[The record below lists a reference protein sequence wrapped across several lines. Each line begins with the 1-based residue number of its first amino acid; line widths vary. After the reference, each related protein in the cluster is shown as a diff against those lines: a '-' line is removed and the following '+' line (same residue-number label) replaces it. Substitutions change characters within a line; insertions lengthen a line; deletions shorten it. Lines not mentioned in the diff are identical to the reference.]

1 MVEYKKNELVMFVDS
16 VGHVAM
22 ATFVEYIDEK
32 KERIRVKNPLWVSIV
47 PRQDEKG
54 NVRMSLETPA
64 WAFRD
69 FLADHN
75 DDQLWDVVVSKYSFY
90 EGTAFSDLLKLHY
103 YNSFARIENGVKERL
118 DKDGNKINV
127 PEPPPVLPEHAV
139 TAGAVAETP
148 DLKPQQ
154 Q

>member
-1 MVEYKKNELVMFVDS
+1 MVEYKKDDLMMFVDS

-22 ATFVEYIDEK
+22 ATFVEKIDGPEV
-32 KERIRVKNPLWVSIV
+32 RFRVKNPLWVSLV
-47 PRQDEKG
+47 PRQDENG
-54 NVRMSLETPA
+54 NVKMSLETPA

-75 DDQLWDVVVSKYSFY
+75 EDQLWDVIVSKYSFY

-103 YNSFARIENGVKERL
+103 YNSFARIENGIRERL
-118 DKDGNKINV
+118 DKNGNKINV
-127 PEPPPVLPEHAV
+127 PEPPPIPPQNQPVLP
-139 TAGAVAETP
+139 AETP

-154 Q
+154 

>member
-1 MVEYKKNELVMFVDS
+1 MVNYKKDDLVMFVDS

-22 ATFVEYIDEK
+22 ATFVEPIDGPEA
-32 KERIRVKNPLWVSIV
+32 RIRVKNPLWISLV
-47 PRQDEKG
+47 PRQDENG

-69 FLADHN
+69 FMADHN

-103 YNSFARIENGVKERL
+103 YNSFARIENGVRERL
-118 DKDGNKINV
+118 DRDGKKLDV
-127 PEPPPVLPEHAV
+127 PPLPSEPPVENAAVPQTETTPE
-139 TAGAVAETP
+139 
-148 DLKPQQ
+148 LKPQQ
-154 Q
+154 